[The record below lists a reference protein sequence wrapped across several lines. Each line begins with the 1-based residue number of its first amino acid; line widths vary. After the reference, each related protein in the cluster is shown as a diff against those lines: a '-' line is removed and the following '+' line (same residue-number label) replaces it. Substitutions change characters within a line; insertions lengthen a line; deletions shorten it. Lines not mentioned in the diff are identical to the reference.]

1 MDDEK
6 DTYKKQYKDI
16 SVKTTDGS
24 TLTGKVNL
32 GAKERVSDLFTK
44 TETPFIVL
52 SDAKHKEGSGK
63 ILFINKANIVW
74 VEPLDRD

>member
-32 GAKERVSDLFTK
+32 GQRKGSPTFSLKRKPRLSYSPMPNIKRAPAKYFSLTRPIS
-44 TETPFIVL
+44 
-52 SDAKHKEGSGK
+52 SG
-63 ILFINKANIVW
+63 
-74 VEPLDRD
+74 